1 MNLFSL
7 KYIKWIKTE
16 QQNML
21 GLYVYHTEFGRN
33 RLDSLGANIS
43 GRM

>member
-1 MNLFSL
+1 
-7 KYIKWIKTE
+7 
-16 QQNML
+16 ML